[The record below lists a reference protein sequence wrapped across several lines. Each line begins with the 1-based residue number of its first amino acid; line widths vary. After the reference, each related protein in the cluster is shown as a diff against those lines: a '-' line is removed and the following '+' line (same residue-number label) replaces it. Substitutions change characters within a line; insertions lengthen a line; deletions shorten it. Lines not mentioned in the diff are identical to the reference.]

1 MEVSGTPNPNI
12 RNNGLIDEV
21 VSLLR
26 THIRDY
32 AMFIAL
38 AVIFIMFGLFTGGN
52 FLSPRNITNLIN
64 QTGYIAVLAV
74 GMTLVLIISQIDLS
88 VGYVAGF
95 LGAVAATFMVKYN
108 VPVIIVIPLIL
119 VFGTI
124 VGFIQGTTIGRLG
137 VPAFVTTLAF
147 QFMCR
152 GLLSLITQ
160 ESGTIR
166 IDIPAFNNL
175 SNGYVPNIGN
185 IGGLDLLSLI
195 VGAIAV
201 VLVVISQVK
210 KRKKLIYYRF
220 EVVSRPVFIIKV
232 LFFAAAVATLA
243 IVLASYQGLPWTIVI
258 VSIVVFIY
266 NFLMNNTRLGRYI
279 YGIGGNREAAELAG
293 INVKLVLLFVFCS
306 MGMLAGLSG
315 ILFSSRLQ
323 SASPVAGA
331 GFELDSIAACFIGGV
346 STTGGVGKVGNTI
359 IGALVIM
366 SLTNGLNLMGVGI
379 AYQYII
385 KGIIF
390 ILAVAFDVYTRGR
403 K

>member
-1 MEVSGTPNPNI
+1 METSRARNI
-12 RNNGLIDEV
+12 HNNGLVNEV
-21 VSLLR
+21 VSLMR
-26 THIRDY
+26 TRIRDY

-38 AVIFIMFGLFTGGN
+38 AVIFIVFGIFTGGS
-52 FLSPRNITNLIN
+52 FLSPRNLTNLIN

-95 LGAVAATFMVKYN
+95 LGAVAATFMVKFN
-108 VPVIIVIPLIL
+108 VPVIIVIPIIL
-119 VFGTI
+119 LFGTI
-124 VGFIQGTTIGRLG
+124 IGLIQGVTIGKLG

-147 QFMCR
+147 QFICR

-166 IDIPAFNNL
+166 IDIDSFNSL
-175 SNGYVPNIGN
+175 SNGYVPDIGSVA
-185 IGGLDLLSLI
+185 GMDLLSLI

-201 VLVVISQVK
+201 VLVIISQIR
-210 KRKKLIYYRF
+210 KRKKLIYYKF
-220 EVVSRPVFIIKV
+220 DVISKPVFIFKL
-232 LFFAAAVATLA
+232 LFFAAAIITLA
-243 IVLASYQGLPWTIVI
+243 IILAKYQGLPWTIVI

-266 NFLMNNTRLGRYI
+266 NFMMNNTRLGRYI

-293 INVKLVLLFVFCS
+293 INVKRILFFVFCS
-306 MGMLAGLSG
+306 MGMLAALSG

-323 SASPVAGA
+323 SASTTAGA
-331 GFELDSIAACFIGGV
+331 GFELDSIASCFIGGV
-346 STTGGVGKVGNTI
+346 STTGGIGKVGNTI

-385 KGIIF
+385 KGVIF
-390 ILAVAFDVYTRGR
+390 VLAVAFDVFTRSR
-403 K
+403 N